1 MGDIST
7 VYNIQYAFEPR
18 EHGFKAI
25 SPLSIV
31 CVKIKRVYVWE
42 REWEREREREREIG
56 RTRNRLKIVFDGR
69 QISCTS
75 IWILASLFL
84 SSFSVAGYRVRFKR
98 VGGHRGACMRVRK
111 HDRVVVALQGD
122 NHWSLNESVQR
133 MDSISWI
140 CEREKEWVSEW
151 ERERERER
159 EWVGRGGKG
168 LGREK
173 VELGGFRIPGA
184 YGMGITRGGC
194 YKRRQRRSYR
204 YTIITLLTNVC
215 CPTVIKL
222 FVFACKIYYYCHKYM
237 RRWKRT
243 KGKKKVK
250 SYYKNGACI

>member
-1 MGDIST
+1 MCLR
-7 VYNIQYAFEPR
+7 A
-18 EHGFKAI
+18 
-25 SPLSIV
+25 
-31 CVKIKRVYVWE
+31 RV
-42 REWEREREREREIG
+42 REREREREIG

-140 CEREKEWVSEW
+140 CEREKEWVR

-243 KGKKKVK
+243 KGKKK
-250 SYYKNGACI
+250 SEIIL